1 MSIGKGVKGTG
12 VQVEGDEQTAG
23 SKSGNSKLHLGA
35 APGSPR
41 RRDGGGLCEHQ
52 VLALGSD
59 LL

>member
-1 MSIGKGVKGTG
+1 M
-12 VQVEGDEQTAG
+12 EGAEQTAG
-23 SKSGNSKLHLGA
+23 SKPGESKLHLGV
-35 APGSPR
+35 APGSLR